1 MNTCKKCGKPL
12 WNDKRSTAIPVL
24 CQCSGK
30 DESQPH
36 QCPVCNGNGLEV
48 KTMTRDDKIQE
59 VLRKLATGG
68 FLSGSCDTD
77 DAIKQALTALKPLM
91 LEELDKGK
99 IREIIIKHL
108 KEMLDVSLESEFYF
122 TGKFY
127 DNLSKAI
134 CAKYGRSND

>member
-30 DESQPH
+30 DESQPY

-91 LEELDKGK
+91 LEEKAVEAVLKDYGSSITETHNMDVKTY
-99 IREIIIKHL
+99 REWRKRLAKSICQRNTG
-108 KEMLDVSLESEFYF
+108 ES
-122 TGKFY
+122 K
-127 DNLSKAI
+127 
-134 CAKYGRSND
+134 